1 MKAVAESLL
10 AKDIASAASALRT
23 KSVSSQAL
31 VEAAL
36 ARSHSVQQ
44 RLNAFTVMGDESAAA
59 AARLCDERDNKLG
72 LLDGIPVCVKDAFCT
87 EGLPTSAGSKMLRG
101 WQSGYDATSVKRL
114 KAAGAVIVGKNNLDE
129 FCMGSSTVH
138 SVWGP
143 ALNPLGEGLSPGG
156 SSGGTAAA
164 VAAGAAFA
172 GLGTDTGGSVRQ
184 PAAMC
189 GVVGF
194 KPSYGAISRHGVV
207 AMSSSLDT
215 VSIVAR
221 CVKDVRLVFE
231 AVRGPDGLDS
241 TADEQGHGV
250 ASDVTASSRLRIGV
264 SNDFYPHEL
273 SEGTAREWK
282 RAALSLGWDG
292 ETTLPM
298 PHTRAALPAYYTIS
312 SAEASSNLARFDGVR
327 FGHRAA
333 HDSMAS
339 LFSKSRSEGFG
350 DETTRRILMGT
361 FVLSRDGFEA
371 FFAQAQKVRRLVAAD
386 FERAFEQCDVMVV
399 PTVPSGPRRVADI
412 ASASNP
418 VEEWMGDLFTVSASL
433 AGLPAISVPVTAS
446 AGSDGMPI
454 SMQIVGPR
462 FHDWR
467 VLDVA
472 ERLSSQL
479 KA

>member
-1 MKAVAESLL
+1 MRAAAEALL
-10 AKDIASAASALRT
+10 GRDIASAATALRAKT
-23 KSVSSQAL
+23 VSSQAL

-36 ARSHSVQQ
+36 ARSHDVQR
-44 RLNAFTVMGDESAAA
+44 RLNAFTVVDDEGASSAARA
-59 AARLCDERDNKLG
+59 SDERGGAKLSP
-72 LLDGIPVCVKDAFCT
+72 LDGVPLCVKDAFCT
-87 EGLPTSAGSKMLRG
+87 VGLPTSAGSLMLRG

-114 KAAGAVIVGKNNLDE
+114 RAAGAVIVGKNNLDE
-129 FCMGSSTVH
+129 FCMGSSNVH

-164 VAAGAAFA
+164 VASGAAFA

-194 KPSYGAISRHGVV
+194 KPSYGAVSRHGVV

-221 CVKDVRLVFE
+221 TVGDARLVFE
-231 AVRGPDGLDS
+231 AIRGPDGLDS
-241 TADEQGHGV
+241 TADEEGHG
-250 ASDVTASSRLRIGV
+250 AASSVTGDSPLRVGV
-264 SNDFYPHEL
+264 SNDFFPHEL
-273 SEGTAREWK
+273 SDAMVREWR
-282 RAALSLGWDG
+282 RAAVALGWDG
-292 ETTLPM
+292 DTTLPL

-339 LFSKSRSEGFG
+339 LFANSRSEGFG
-350 DETTRRILMGT
+350 DEATRRILMGT
-361 FVLSRDGFEA
+361 FVLSRDGFDA
-371 FFAQAQKVRRLVAAD
+371 FFAQAQKVRHLVCRD
-386 FERAFEQCDVMVV
+386 FEQAFEQCDVLVV

-412 ASASNP
+412 LAASDP
-418 VEEWMGDLFTVSASL
+418 VEEWIGDLFTVSASL
-433 AGLPAISVPVTAS
+433 AGLPAVSVPVAI
-446 AGSDGMPI
+446 GSDGMPI
-454 SMQIVGPR
+454 SMQVIGPR
-462 FHDWR
+462 FHDAR
-467 VLDVA
+467 VLEVA
-472 ERLSSQL
+472 ERLARL
-479 KA
+479 KT